1 MVSNIKIK
9 YGSIVGKKPVI
20 TPLQI
25 YSVKLGQFYR
35 QRLPDQF
42 TKNPVAFSTLK
53 PDKRLDAIMGKGSER
68 VLPLPPR
75 SMPNFPSNP
84 PGKIK
89 ALRLPNPK
97 PLIIVILPQIAQELW
112 RKVIALET
120 LPNAFKTKKLS
131 MQRYSVGGRSLSNLQ
146 LTCLLRL
153 NVSRYIAF
161 TQDPQKTATDATKNF
176 AQLNALP
183 KRIVF
188 FRDGVSEG
196 TFESVTVSGNEISAI
211 REGVRVVMREN
222 GINHEIPKLT
232 YIIVG
237 KRYHI
242 TFYPESGTE
251 ANDGRGWGEATV
263 SLVLSITPMI
273 FLIPQRT
280 TSTCRVKVLY
290 TEGSRTLVMF
300 MA

>member
-9 YGSIVGKKPVI
+9 YGSIKKPVI

-112 RKVIALET
+112 RKVIAL
-120 LPNAFKTKKLS
+120 
-131 MQRYSVGGRSLSNLQ
+131 
-146 LTCLLRL
+146 
-153 NVSRYIAF
+153 VSRYIAF

-196 TFESVTVSGNEISAI
+196 TFESVTLFNVFIIA
-211 REGVRVVMREN
+211 EGVRVVMREN

-242 TFYPESGTE
+242 TFYPESGT
-251 ANDGRGWGEATV
+251 
-263 SLVLSITPMI
+263 
-273 FLIPQRT
+273 
-280 TSTCRVKVLY
+280 
-290 TEGSRTLVMF
+290 
-300 MA
+300 